1 MFDKS
6 DLFPTNGIISL
17 VRWSC
22 MNKYLRL
29 FRMGNVLIGSF
40 AILIAA
46 FMATGTAMID
56 YWHNLIVGFFVVFA
70 FIAGGNSLNDYID
83 VDIDRTAHPDR
94 PVPSGELT
102 ALQARNIGVFM
113 LVLSALL
120 SLLTMDIPCI
130 AIVIIAVILMFSYE
144 LLTKKRGFIGNVTI
158 ALMTGMVFLLAGAL
172 VGDWTANIAVGGMA
186 ALVTV
191 GREISKDI
199 EDMDSDI
206 GRRTLPMAIGVKNA
220 SIVASIFYIA
230 GPILSWYPIYLHPE
244 NYLYYSVILADL
256 AFFYCAYI
264 VFKNPH
270 AAEKKAKIGML
281 FGLLAFILSAIYFS
295 FLA

>member
-1 MFDKS
+1 
-6 DLFPTNGIISL
+6 
-17 VRWSC
+17 

-29 FRMGNVLIGSF
+29 FRLGNVLIGSF

-46 FMATGTAMID
+46 FMAAGTSMID
-56 YWHNLIVGFFVVFA
+56 YWGNLIIGFFVVFC
-70 FIAGGNSLNDYID
+70 FIAGGNSLNDYVD
-83 VDIDRTAHPDR
+83 VEIDRTAHPTR
-94 PVPSGELT
+94 PIPSGQLT
-102 ALQARNIGVFM
+102 AIQARNIGVGM

-120 SLLTMDIPCI
+120 SLLTMDPYSI

-144 LLTKKRGFIGNVTI
+144 MYSKQRGLIGNITI
-158 ALMTGMVFLLAGAL
+158 AVMSGMVFLLAGAL

-206 GRRTLPMAIGVKNA
+206 GRRTLPMSIGVRNA
-220 SIVASIFYIA
+220 SIVASVFYIA
-230 GPILSWYPIYLHPE
+230 GPVLSWYPLIQDPA
-244 NYLYYSVILADL
+244 NYMYYSVILADI
-256 AFFYCAYI
+256 AFFYCAYK
-264 VFKNPH
+264 VFSDPH
-270 AAEKKAKIGML
+270 AAQKKAKIGML
-281 FGLLAFILSAIYFS
+281 FGLLAFILSAIYYS

>member
-1 MFDKS
+1 
-6 DLFPTNGIISL
+6 
-17 VRWSC
+17 

-56 YWHNLIVGFFVVFA
+56 YWYYLIVGFFVVFA